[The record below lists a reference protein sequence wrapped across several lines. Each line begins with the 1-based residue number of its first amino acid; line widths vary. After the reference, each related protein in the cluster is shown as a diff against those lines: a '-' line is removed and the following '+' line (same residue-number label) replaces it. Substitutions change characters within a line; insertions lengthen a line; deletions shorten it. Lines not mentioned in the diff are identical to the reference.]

1 MEKKTKKNVVNKKK
15 KSKKITTIDI
25 LNKFS
30 NQFKLLNEEFL
41 KSEKNNKDILKFEEL
56 TTQLLLKLDNV
67 DSHGNTH
74 IRKKRKEIISY
85 INEKLDDLN

>member
-56 TTQLLLKLDNV
+56 TTQLLIKLDNV